1 MQMSPLTET
10 VLFVFGLVAL
20 GYLAGLSGYLKA
32 QSAEG
37 VAEFAVGVAMPLLL
51 FQTMVTSDFHG
62 ATPWLLWATYF
73 SAVALTWVGGHLVT
87 TRLFGRDSRIGIVGG
102 ISAAYSNI
110 VLLGVPFI
118 LGIYGRQGFEV
129 LSLLVSVH
137 LPIMMMASI
146 VLFEL
151 FGQGEARGLH
161 PLRMLRRFLHKLLI
175 NPLIV
180 GILAGLAWRLTGVPL
195 PGLVSRLAE
204 ALGGT
209 AAPVALFAMGLG
221 LNRFGISGH
230 IGPAIALSV
239 LKLFVMPAI
248 TLLLVWLAGLPPL
261 TAQIAVMVAALPSGI
276 NSYLI
281 AVQFDTGQGLASN
294 QMTLAT
300 ASAVVTTSFWLTVTA
315 QVFG

>member
-1 MQMSPLTET
+1 MSPLTET

-37 VAEFAVGVAMPLLL
+37 VAEFAIGVAMPLLL
-51 FQTMVTSDFHG
+51 FQTMVKSDFLG
-62 ATPWLLWATYF
+62 STPWLLWATYF
-73 SAVALTWVGGHLVT
+73 SAVALTWAGGHLVT
-87 TRLFGRDSRIGIVGG
+87 TRVFGRDSRTGIVGG
-102 ISAAYSNI
+102 VSAAYSNI

-118 LGIYGRQGFEV
+118 LGIYGQQGFEV

-151 FGQGEARGLH
+151 FGQDGGKGVH

-175 NPLIV
+175 NPLII

-221 LNRFGISGH
+221 LNRFGITGH
-230 IGPAIALSV
+230 IGPSLALSV

-261 TAQIAVMVAALPSGI
+261 TAQVAVLVAALPSGI

-300 ASAVVTTSFWLTVTA
+300 ASAVLTTSFWLAITTHL
-315 QVFG
+315 FG

>member
-1 MQMSPLTET
+1 MSPLTET

-20 GYLAGLSGYLKA
+20 GYLAGATGYLKA

-51 FQTMVTSDFHG
+51 FETMVKSDFHG
-62 ATPWLLWATYF
+62 AAPWSLWGAYF
-73 SAVALTWVGGHLVT
+73 SAVALTWAAGHLVT
-87 TRLFGRDSRIGIVGG
+87 TRLFGRDRRTGIVGG
-102 ISAAYSNI
+102 VSASYSNV
-110 VLLGVPFI
+110 VLLGAPFI
-118 LGIYGRQGFEV
+118 LGIYGQQGFEV
-129 LSLLVSVH
+129 LSLIVAVH

-146 VLFEL
+146 VMFEM
-151 FGQGEARGLH
+151 FGRGDVQAVH
-161 PLRMLRRFLHKLLI
+161 PLLILRRFLHKLLV
-175 NPLIV
+175 NPLII
-180 GILAGLAWRLTGVPL
+180 GILAGLAWRVTGVPL
-195 PGLVSRLAE
+195 PGLASRLAE

-230 IGPAIALSV
+230 IGPSLALSV
-239 LKLFVMPAI
+239 LKLFVMPAL
-248 TLLLVWLAGLPPL
+248 TLALVWLLGLPPL
-261 TAQIAVMVAALPSGI
+261 TAKVAVLVAALPSGI

-281 AVQFDTGQGLASN
+281 AVQFNAGQGLASN

-300 ASAVVTTSFWLTVTA
+300 AAAVVTTSFWLAVTA